1 MNIITV
7 YTIKDYILLSNIPS
21 KGAGSPLVKYIW
33 CSSVKVNMIFRVG

>member
-21 KGAGSPLVKYIW
+21 KGAGSPLVRASDISRGRGPAK
-33 CSSVKVNMIFRVG
+33 

>member
-21 KGAGSPLVKYIW
+21 KGAESPLVHMVLF
-33 CSSVKVNMIFRVG
+33 CESEHDL